1 MKNALK
7 KLTLILLAFAL
18 LAGICSIAF
27 AEEETAA
34 PGNES
39 ISIGRVNKGDVYY
52 GDEVTLQAY
61 VKNVTGAYSVVW
73 EQLTPDRG
81 WVKVG
86 TGESYSFIVTE
97 ATAAAEFR
105 ALLILSE

>member
-7 KLTLILLAFAL
+7 KLIVMLLAVAL
-18 LAGICSIAF
+18 LVGICSVAL
-27 AEEETAA
+27 AEEETAVT
-34 PGNES
+34 GNES

-52 GDEVTLQAY
+52 GDEVTLMAY
-61 VKNVTGAYSVVW
+61 VKNVAGSYSVVW

-97 ATAAAEFR
+97 ATADAEFR
-105 ALLILSE
+105 AVLVLAD